1 MDPEEEGAVQDPVV
15 RAAKAA
21 EGEEQTRVKWSRK
34 VEQNCIPW
42 NDQPWK
48 TRGQNQWAPTFGMS
62 PACFAVVLGLPA
74 MPERLSGTL
83 PMT

>member
-34 VEQNCIPW
+34 VEQNGSV
-42 NDQPWK
+42 D
-48 TRGQNQWAPTFGMS
+48 
-62 PACFAVVLGLPA
+62 
-74 MPERLSGTL
+74 
-83 PMT
+83 